1 MVASGLVASSKGE
14 KSDESLGDTPLER
27 LQLVP
32 RWWRRLE
39 RIRLS
44 LTG

>member
-1 MVASGLVASSKGE
+1 MVASGRVASPKGE
-14 KSDESLGDTPLER
+14 KPDDSLGETPLEW

-39 RIRLS
+39 TIRLS